1 LPSLFATS
9 VSTHMLLGLLLLA
22 TYIPVKKPGPTPRR
36 RISNTNKPVDTS
48 FEAIDRH
55 YGAEMKKKQARTL
68 AKVTSVVFTKR
79 ARKAHHALLEK
90 TKTAR
95 KQNGNLKA
103 IETNTAVSKNIEHT
117 TAIAQLT
124 AVAAKL
130 GLGNNVVSAIAAAA
144 SAKGTNSIWA
154 TSSTRTI
161 PVASAATA
169 LAIDA
174 AAGTRPP
181 PAKAP
186 QLPSKAGDKRKLR
199 KNSHRRYLKVAG
211 THGRRGFNVFTYL
224 RKVDSQF
231 SRSHAK
237 ALKVRS
243 YCLAR
248 LYTNV

>member
-1 LPSLFATS
+1 
-9 VSTHMLLGLLLLA
+9 
-22 TYIPVKKPGPTPRR
+22 
-36 RISNTNKPVDTS
+36 
-48 FEAIDRH
+48 
-55 YGAEMKKKQARTL
+55 
-68 AKVTSVVFTKR
+68 
-79 ARKAHHALLEK
+79 LEK

-103 IETNTAVSKNIEHT
+103 TETNTAVSKNIEHT

-130 GLGNNVVSAIAAAA
+130 GLGDNVVSAIAAAA
-144 SAKGTNSIWA
+144 SAKGTNSIRA

-161 PVASAATA
+161 PVAPAAA
-169 LAIDA
+169 LAINA

-186 QLPSKAGDKRKLR
+186 QSPLKAGDKHKLR
-199 KNSHRRYLKVAG
+199 KNSHGRYLKVAG

-231 SRSHAK
+231 GRSHAK

-248 LYTNV
+248 LYTNVYFLESVSQGC